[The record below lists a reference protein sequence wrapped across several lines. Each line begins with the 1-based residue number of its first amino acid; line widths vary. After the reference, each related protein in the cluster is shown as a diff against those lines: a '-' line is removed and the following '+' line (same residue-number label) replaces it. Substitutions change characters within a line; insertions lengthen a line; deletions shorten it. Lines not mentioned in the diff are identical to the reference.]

1 MTREPLSA
9 KPGGM
14 LPTGPDRV
22 SNSEGIQ
29 ARLIAIYNRLY
40 NYFGPRHWWP
50 ADTSFEVIVGAILTQ
65 NVAWKNVEQAIANLK
80 AAGLLD
86 PEAMYRATTAELEP
100 HIRPAGYFRTKA
112 KKLKAFVEHLWKRYN
127 GSLTAMFSRPLAELR
142 PEILAI
148 YGIGPETAD
157 AILCYAGNYPIM
169 VMDAYTRR
177 VFSRL
182 GFFDEKIT
190 YQGMQEFFMAN
201 LPQDQYLYN
210 EYHAL
215 IDGLA
220 NQLCRKN
227 RPDCSKCPLGD
238 ICPRLGVNL

>member
-1 MTREPLSA
+1 LAMETLSA
-9 KPGGM
+9 KPGDL
-14 LPTGPDRV
+14 LPPGPDGV
-22 SNSEGIQ
+22 NKTEGIQ
-29 ARLIAIYNRLY
+29 ARLIAIYKRLY

-50 ADTSFEVIVGAILTQ
+50 ADTPFEVIVGAILTQ

-86 PEAMYRATTAELEP
+86 AEAMYRATAAELEP
-100 HIRPAGYFRTKA
+100 LIRPAGYYRTKA
-112 KKLKAFVEHLWKRYN
+112 KKLKAFVEHLWQRYN
-127 GSLTAMFSRPLAELR
+127 GSLSAMFSRPLAELR

-190 YQGMQEFFMAN
+190 YQRMQEFFMAN

-227 RPDCSKCPLGD
+227 RPECSKCPLED
-238 ICPRLGVNL
+238 ICPRVGVNI

>member
-1 MTREPLSA
+1 MT
-9 KPGGM
+9 
-14 LPTGPDRV
+14 
-22 SNSEGIQ
+22 
-29 ARLIAIYNRLY
+29 IYNRLY
-40 NYFGPRHWWP
+40 NYFGPRNWWP
-50 ADTSFEVIVGAILTQ
+50 ADTPFEVIVGAILTQ
-65 NVAWKNVEQAIANLK
+65 NVAWKNVEQAITNLK

-86 PEAMYRATTAELEP
+86 PEAMYRAAAAELEP
-100 HIRPAGYFRTKA
+100 LIRPAGYYRTKA
-112 KKLKAFVEHLWKRYN
+112 KKLKAFVEHLWQRYN
-127 GSLTAMFSRPLAELR
+127 GSLSAMFSRPLAELR

-190 YQGMQEFFMAN
+190 YHDMQEFFMAN
-201 LPQDQYLYN
+201 LPRNQYLYN

-220 NQLCRKN
+220 NQLCRKH
-227 RPDCSKCPLGD
+227 RPDCPRCPLGD
-238 ICPRLGVNL
+238 ICPRVGVNI